1 MLEQVEKEA
10 EKTLGKV
17 GGGVVSSASRMT
29 EASLSMSTSSSSRPR
44 GRRARKVRKAL
55 FFLLIKLISHPKV
68 TPMTSLMNSLATQ
81 GAGPPAEAKILAEG
95 AKIVAEGQAAA
106 DLFGDNMGLPPDSA
120 ASSDS
125 RSSGYHS
132 QQELFS
138 EGGSLAGAFMNY
150 VAGVSKNII

>member
-1 MLEQVEKEA
+1 
-10 EKTLGKV
+10 
-17 GGGVVSSASRMT
+17 
-29 EASLSMSTSSSSRPR
+29 
-44 GRRARKVRKAL
+44 
-55 FFLLIKLISHPKV
+55 
-68 TPMTSLMNSLATQ
+68 MTSLMNSLATQ
-81 GAGPPAEAKILAEG
+81 GAGPPTEAKILAEG

-138 EGGSLAGAFMNY
+138 EGGSQIGGIHKLLGRFQ
-150 VAGVSKNII
+150 

>member
-1 MLEQVEKEA
+1 
-10 EKTLGKV
+10 
-17 GGGVVSSASRMT
+17 
-29 EASLSMSTSSSSRPR
+29 
-44 GRRARKVRKAL
+44 
-55 FFLLIKLISHPKV
+55 
-68 TPMTSLMNSLATQ
+68 MTSLMNSLATQ
-81 GAGPPAEAKILAEG
+81 GAGPPTEAKILAEG

-138 EGGSLAGAFMNY
+138 EGGTPGSLEEGIHKLRGRVRWY
-150 VAGVSKNII
+150 GSVKISS

>member
-1 MLEQVEKEA
+1 
-10 EKTLGKV
+10 
-17 GGGVVSSASRMT
+17 
-29 EASLSMSTSSSSRPR
+29 
-44 GRRARKVRKAL
+44 
-55 FFLLIKLISHPKV
+55 
-68 TPMTSLMNSLATQ
+68 MTSLMNSLATQ
-81 GAGPPAEAKILAEG
+81 GAGPPTEAKILAEG

-138 EGGSLAGAFMNY
+138 EGGSLEEGIQKLRDRVVVWVN
-150 VAGVSKNII
+150 KNIILVRVCGQTHVNTVIPTVKQYQKG

>member
-1 MLEQVEKEA
+1 
-10 EKTLGKV
+10 
-17 GGGVVSSASRMT
+17 
-29 EASLSMSTSSSSRPR
+29 
-44 GRRARKVRKAL
+44 
-55 FFLLIKLISHPKV
+55 
-68 TPMTSLMNSLATQ
+68 MTSLMNSLATQ
-81 GAGPPAEAKILAEG
+81 GAGPPTEAKILAEG

-138 EGGSLAGAFMNY
+138 EGGSPGSLEEGIHKLRDRVVVWVN
-150 VAGVSKNII
+150 KNIILVRVYYGQTHVNTGIPIVKQYQKG

>member
-1 MLEQVEKEA
+1 
-10 EKTLGKV
+10 
-17 GGGVVSSASRMT
+17 
-29 EASLSMSTSSSSRPR
+29 
-44 GRRARKVRKAL
+44 
-55 FFLLIKLISHPKV
+55 
-68 TPMTSLMNSLATQ
+68 MTSLMNSLATQ

-138 EGGSLAGAFMNY
+138 EGGSLAGAFVNY
-150 VAGVSKNII
+150 VAGVCKHTLSVIVAGQTHADT

>member
-1 MLEQVEKEA
+1 
-10 EKTLGKV
+10 
-17 GGGVVSSASRMT
+17 
-29 EASLSMSTSSSSRPR
+29 
-44 GRRARKVRKAL
+44 
-55 FFLLIKLISHPKV
+55 
-68 TPMTSLMNSLATQ
+68 MTSLMNSLATQ
-81 GAGPPAEAKILAEG
+81 GAGPPTEAKILAEG

-138 EGGSLAGAFMNY
+138 EGGSLGHWRRAFINY
-150 VAGVSKNII
+150 VVGWWYGSVKISS

>member
-1 MLEQVEKEA
+1 
-10 EKTLGKV
+10 
-17 GGGVVSSASRMT
+17 
-29 EASLSMSTSSSSRPR
+29 
-44 GRRARKVRKAL
+44 
-55 FFLLIKLISHPKV
+55 
-68 TPMTSLMNSLATQ
+68 MTSLMNSLATQ
-81 GAGPPAEAKILAEG
+81 GAGPPTEAKILAEG

-138 EGGSLAGAFMNY
+138 EGGSPGSPGSLEEGIHKLRGR
-150 VAGVSKNII
+150 VVVWVSKNIILVRVCGQTHVNTGITKFRS